1 MKIFQFYKLSTN
13 ESMIS
18 TLPTNESA
26 PLWLR
31 ISCWRREWG
40 DRRAVR
46 LEVSAVMKYSALM
59 APAGS
64 CYFAI
69 NQSDLSDI
77 AAARCSSSTP
87 KIIFVILLSPYFTA
101 LHFAIIFTQIK
112 RWIPMGKEDIKI
124 LSLLSKDLIFVIN
137 YYWKM
142 IRVHSPKTWGILYSG
157 NHKLPYWCINSRYFP
172 KSLNNF

>member
-1 MKIFQFYKLSTN
+1 MKIFQFYKALDQW
-13 ESMIS
+13 EHDLDPLDQWECS
-18 TLPTNESA
+18 TLV
-26 PLWLR
+26 R
-31 ISCWRREWG
+31 ISGWRREWG

-87 KIIFVILLSPYFTA
+87 KIIFVILLSTYFTA

-124 LSLLSKDLIFVIN
+124 LSVLSKDLILVIN

-142 IRVHSPKTWGILYSG
+142 IRVHSPKSKDLGD
-157 NHKLPYWCINSRYFP
+157 
-172 KSLNNF
+172 SLLWES